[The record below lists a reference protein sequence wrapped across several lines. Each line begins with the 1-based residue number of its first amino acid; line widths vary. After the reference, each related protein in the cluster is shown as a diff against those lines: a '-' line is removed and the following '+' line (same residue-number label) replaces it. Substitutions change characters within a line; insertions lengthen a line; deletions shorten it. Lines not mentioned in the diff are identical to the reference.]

1 MRKRKILIPFAII
14 TLIIALV
21 ICGIVII
28 YRSNLPKEN
37 ALTFC
42 LPRIDGNS
50 HWDYELSNSN
60 ILMLTESKRYSN
72 IGCTY
77 HYWVFEPIG
86 SGEVTIYFQDKCM
99 AQIVE
104 EYSFSI
110 TYYIDKEG
118 NIEEVSSDNK
128 PEMTN
133 IKDDMA
139 GFIGIKV
146 RDFFYYHIVKII
158 LQIIDIFHYIL

>member
-1 MRKRKILIPFAII
+1 M
-14 TLIIALV
+14 LIIALV
-21 ICGIVII
+21 VCGIIII

-60 ILMLTESKRYSN
+60 ILMMTESERYFN

-77 HYWVFEPIG
+77 HYWVFEPIE

-110 TYYIDKEG
+110 TYYIDEDG
-118 NIEEVSSDNK
+118 NIEEISSNNK

-146 RDFFYYHIVKII
+146 QDFVYCNVVRFAFGVRDTFFYTK
-158 LQIIDIFHYIL
+158 